1 MAESK
6 ITKTISDIKF
16 IQNTG
21 TTKFSIAAGTGADV
35 VNSGYV
41 TMPNPPSGYTILLYG
56 GSANGHAA
64 VVSSGVNTFW
74 ITNTSVYELSNL
86 TANAWIVAVKYS

>member
-1 MAESK
+1 MATSK

-21 TTKFSIAAGTGADV
+21 TTTFALAAGTGIDV
-35 VNSGYV
+35 VYSGYV
-41 TMPNPPSGYTILLYG
+41 AMPATPSGYTMLIYG
-56 GSANGHAA
+56 GSANGHA
-64 VVSSGVNTFW
+64 GVTSVGMNNFW
-74 ITNTSVYELSNL
+74 VANTSKYDIGNL

>member
-1 MAESK
+1 MATSK

-21 TTKFSIAAGTGADV
+21 TKKFSLNAGTGIDV

-41 TMPNPPSGYTILLYG
+41 TMPATPSGYTRLIYG
-56 GSANGHAA
+56 GSTNGHAA
-64 VVSSGVNTFW
+64 VTSVGINNLWVA
-74 ITNTSVYELSNL
+74 NTSTFDIGNL
-86 TANAWIVAVKYS
+86 TANAWIIAVKYS

>member
-1 MAESK
+1 MATSK

-21 TTKFSIAAGTGADV
+21 TTKFSIDTGAGVDV
-35 VNSGYV
+35 VLSGYV
-41 TMPNPPSGYTILLYG
+41 TMPATPSGYTMLIYG
-56 GSANGHAA
+56 ASANGHAA
-64 VVSSGVNTFW
+64 VVSAGMNSFW
-74 ITNTSVYELSNL
+74 VSNTSVYNISNL

>member
-21 TTKFSIAAGTGADV
+21 TTTFALTAGTGTDV

-41 TMPNPPSGYTILLYG
+41 TMPATPSGYTMLMYG

-64 VVSSGVNTFW
+64 ATSVGMNTFW
-74 ITNTSVYELSNL
+74 VVNTSNYDIGNL
-86 TANAWIVAVKYS
+86 TANAWIIAVKYS

>member
-1 MAESK
+1 MATSK

-21 TTKFSIAAGTGADV
+21 TTKFSIDAGAGVDV
-35 VNSGYV
+35 VLSGYV
-41 TMPNPPSGYTILLYG
+41 TMPATPSGYTMLIYG

-64 VVSSGVNTFW
+64 VTSVGMNNCWV
-74 ITNTSVYELSNL
+74 TNTSTVAIGNL
-86 TANAWIVAVKYS
+86 TANAWIIAVKYY